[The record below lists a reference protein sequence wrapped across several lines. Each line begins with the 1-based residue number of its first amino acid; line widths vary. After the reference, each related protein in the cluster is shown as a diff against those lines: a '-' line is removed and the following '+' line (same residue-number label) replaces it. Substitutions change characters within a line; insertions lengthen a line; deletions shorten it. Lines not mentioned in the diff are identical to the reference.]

1 MAGSNKWSEWKQVE
15 EKWERSQKATQRR
28 ILAIPGARRDLDTL
42 VRAGANEKKIL
53 DLLSLVVITDSLSWR
68 KPLRGKQKELE
79 SIANQLETV
88 ANHAER
94 IALDYLSYGTLWLA
108 ILGVGDWKDVS
119 FPKKCAPRY
128 IFRLM
133 RLYAKNCRDKAKQFG
148 TLLRTH
154 PKQERHQ
161 KFDFLLAH
169 VWQRTGNYYDK
180 EIAQLLTDAHEAV
193 GSKQQFTEGQIKKH
207 RQRYLVPL
215 IRKRQKAT
223 FAAEGF
229 PPATKKGTTHTL

>member
-15 EKWERSQKATQRR
+15 EKWERSQKAIQRR

-53 DLLSLVVITDSLSWR
+53 DLLSLVVKTDSLSWR

-108 ILGVGDWKDVS
+108 ILGV
-119 FPKKCAPRY
+119 
-128 IFRLM
+128 
-133 RLYAKNCRDKAKQFG
+133 
-148 TLLRTH
+148 
-154 PKQERHQ
+154 
-161 KFDFLLAH
+161 
-169 VWQRTGNYYDK
+169 
-180 EIAQLLTDAHEAV
+180 
-193 GSKQQFTEGQIKKH
+193 
-207 RQRYLVPL
+207 
-215 IRKRQKAT
+215 
-223 FAAEGF
+223 
-229 PPATKKGTTHTL
+229 